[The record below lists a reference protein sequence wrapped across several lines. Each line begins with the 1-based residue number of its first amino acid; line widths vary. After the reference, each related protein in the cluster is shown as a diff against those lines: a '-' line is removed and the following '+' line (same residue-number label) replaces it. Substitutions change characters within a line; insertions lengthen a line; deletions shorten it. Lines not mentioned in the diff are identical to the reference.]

1 VIHPNDLMRE
11 TEARWRLVE
20 TAWELGVSRSL
31 IAFDQESEDFYVQW
45 RDGRIVVTS
54 ARSALN
60 GYQKGLQTFGVS
72 ASVTAAIRRRHCSRP
87 LGDIRRRRL
96 F

>member
-1 VIHPNDLMRE
+1 MIHPNDLMRE

-20 TAWELGVSRSL
+20 TAWGLGVNSSL
-31 IAFDQESEDFYVQW
+31 IAFDRESEDFYVQW

-60 GYQKGLQTFGVS
+60 GYQKG
-72 ASVTAAIRRRHCSRP
+72 HCFYCFAPISTDGGNDGADVDHFFP
-87 LGDIRRRRL
+87 CSLEL
-96 F
+96 T